1 MVFLGVRYPTP
12 ASRRVATEYG
22 ASRGHN
28 YPPEHVGA
36 TRACPPPPSPA
47 PTPGPPPSSSPPS
60 SSASPRPPSLRLPSV
75 PYAVDRTFARVGSGE
90 ADFRRAKRLLRE
102 WGHFQL
108 GWSEVDPATPVAEDA
123 RVCVCANVLGVWIR
137 NPLRVVYLEDGIRPG
152 GGERVL
158 SDRFAF
164 AHGCLDGHLLAGEEA
179 FVLERRAEDDSVW
192 YGVCAFSK
200 PAHPLAAAGYP
211 AVRFLQW
218 KFGRDSC
225 AAVKQGVAR
234 ARGEEARE
242 AKR

>member
-1 MVFLGVRYPTP
+1 MSEASNTPESSVTDPPP
-12 ASRRVATEYG
+12 ASGAWFENMPAAEREFFELSPDRPYVLESGGELVAPQIAYETWGNLDATSGNAVLVCHALTGDAHAYG
-22 ASRGHN
+22 EAG
-28 YPPEHVGA
+28 PGQQ
-36 TRACPPPPSPA
+36 
-47 PTPGPPPSSSPPS
+47 TPGWWNDFIGPG
-60 SSASPRPPSLRLPSV
+60 RPIDT
-75 PYAVDRTFARVGSGE
+75 DRFFV
-90 ADFRRAKRLLRE
+90 
-102 WGHFQL
+102 
-108 GWSEVDPATPVAEDA
+108 
-123 RVCVCANVLGVWIR
+123 VCANVLGVWIR